1 MEWTRMFI
9 QILRVYPGGFWRGGA
24 YTGLNVSVAK
34 KKHLRKRVDYGSFK
48 WKKTRVEYYIQKGGS
63 PMNNMTEALAH
74 RRKEEELL
82 RFSSFSNEDAL
93 TLGLKIVEK
102 AKQRGAAVAIDIEV
116 NGNQLFHYAMPGS
129 NKRHALWIR
138 RKQNMVQTTLISSL
152 HAYQQL
158 INEGKDQWKDWRLN
172 EADYGAIGGGFP
184 IHVIGTGI
192 VGAVACSAL
201 PHEEDHRLLVDSI
214 SEMIGVSLDEA

>member
-1 MEWTRMFI
+1 MDKE
-9 QILRVYPGGFWRGGA
+9 ILA
-24 YTGLNVSVAK
+24 Q
-34 KKHLRKRVDYGSFK
+34 
-48 WKKTRVEYYIQKGGS
+48 E
-63 PMNNMTEALAH
+63 LAM
-74 RRKEEELL
+74 RAKEEDLL
-82 RFSSFSNEDAL
+82 CYDKFTNEDAL
-93 TLGLKIVEK
+93 ALGLKIIEK
-102 AKQRGAAVAIDIEV
+102 AKERNAAVAIDIEV
-116 NGNQLFHYAMPGS
+116 NGVQLFHYNMPGS
-129 NKRHALWIR
+129 NKRHAMWIR